1 MIGRIRRLAGLPAG
15 GLNIA
20 RGARSPIQITL
31 KRRPPANAPILAP
44 RGPLPLRPPAPQP
57 RGPGLAPFGEGQGN
71 RIEAMPLTRRA
82 RPIREDVSQM
92 AAATGAHF
100 FHPDHSIA
108 RIANAF
114 DVRFI
119 EGHEK
124 TGPTRARIEFRARAK
139 QGQAAEA
146 ATVGAFLFIV
156 EKDAA
161 ECRFSAMLQKD
172 APLVGVKTRC
182 DAVTLDLGGRGQI
195 KCRHT
200 CLSNVRAPQI
210 FGSSPAVSSL
220 YPMPHMS
227 ARLVTL

>member
-1 MIGRIRRLAGLPAG
+1 MPVTG
-15 GLNIA
+15 G
-20 RGARSPIQITL
+20 
-31 KRRPPANAPILAP
+31 
-44 RGPLPLRPPAPQP
+44 
-57 RGPGLAPFGEGQGN
+57 
-71 RIEAMPLTRRA
+71 TRA
-82 RPIREDVSQM
+82 IWEDVAQV
-92 AAATGAHF
+92 AAAAGADF

-114 DVRFI
+114 DVRFVV
-119 EGHEK
+119 GLEK
-124 TGPTRARIEFRARAK
+124 TGPTRARIKFRARAK

-156 EKDAA
+156 EKDATK
-161 ECRFSAMLQKD
+161 CRFGAMLQKD
-172 APLVGVKTRC
+172 APLAGVKTGC
-182 DAVTLDLGGRGQI
+182 DAVALNLGGRGRI

-227 ARLVTL
+227 ARLVTLYGHYFFGRIRSLTTGA

>member
-1 MIGRIRRLAGLPAG
+1 
-15 GLNIA
+15 
-20 RGARSPIQITL
+20 
-31 KRRPPANAPILAP
+31 
-44 RGPLPLRPPAPQP
+44 
-57 RGPGLAPFGEGQGN
+57 
-71 RIEAMPLTRRA
+71 MPLTGRA
-82 RPIREDVSQM
+82 RPIGEDVSQV

-119 EGHEK
+119 VGLEK

-161 ECRFSAMLQKD
+161 KCRFSAMLQKD
-172 APLVGVKTRC
+172 AALVGVKTRR
-182 DAVTLDLGGRGQI
+182 DAVALSLG
-195 KCRHT
+195 
-200 CLSNVRAPQI
+200 
-210 FGSSPAVSSL
+210 
-220 YPMPHMS
+220 
-227 ARLVTL
+227 